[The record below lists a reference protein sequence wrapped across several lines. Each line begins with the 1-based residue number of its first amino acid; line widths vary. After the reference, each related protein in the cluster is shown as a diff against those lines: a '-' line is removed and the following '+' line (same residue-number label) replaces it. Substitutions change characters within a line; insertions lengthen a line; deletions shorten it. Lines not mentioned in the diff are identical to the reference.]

1 MAVTE
6 EGKRLAEIQA
16 TEAVSDDSNA
26 NLFFS
31 FSFFFF
37 FFFFFTIGPAPLL
50 KMIKQH
56 EMSFPDCTLCM
67 NQHQNPVYRILWS

>member
-31 FSFFFF
+31 FSFFFYHRSG
-37 FFFFFTIGPAPLL
+37 TTP
-50 KMIKQH
+50 Q
-56 EMSFPDCTLCM
+56 DD
-67 NQHQNPVYRILWS
+67 

>member
-31 FSFFFF
+31 FSFFFL
-37 FFFFFTIGPAPLL
+37 P
-50 KMIKQH
+50 
-56 EMSFPDCTLCM
+56 
-67 NQHQNPVYRILWS
+67 